1 MTGVARSHETLRS
14 SALYC
19 LRIKEKAG
27 LSQPFST
34 VLEDRKHS
42 IIYIGIAS
50 QSLRK
55 RLNQEIRAKG
65 HCTFFRSIGAVLG
78 FTPLQGSLVGKLNQN
93 NYKFSKI
100 DEKKIIT
107 WINEILMVNWV
118 SFEENLAGIEI
129 LLLQMHSTLLNIAGN
144 PGALEE
150 IRQLRET
157 CKI

>member
-27 LSQPFST
+27 LSEPFST
-34 VLEDRKHS
+34 VFEDRKHS

-65 HCTFFRSIGAVLG
+65 HGTFFRSIGAVLG
-78 FTPLQGSLVGKLNQN
+78 FTPEQCSLVGKLNQN

-107 WINEILMVNWV
+107 
-118 SFEENLAGIEI
+118 
-129 LLLQMHSTLLNIAGN
+129 
-144 PGALEE
+144 
-150 IRQLRET
+150 
-157 CKI
+157 